1 MSLIPC
7 LVQSLG
13 ETLPLLLKKLDKLQN
28 QSTHAANISENISHI
43 RQLIQQARNA
53 ASKVGLAH
61 APSHSQAASDS
72 SSLLW
77 LLLLRSVF
85 R

>member
-1 MSLIPC
+1 MMSLIPC

-28 QSTHAANISENISHI
+28 QSTHAANISENINHI

-53 ASKVGLAH
+53 ASKVGPPHIRPHIFRQPLT
-61 APSHSQAASDS
+61 PPPCFGS
-72 SSLLW
+72 SS
-77 LLLLRSVF
+77 SG
-85 R
+85 